1 MDAPQVQG
9 LILSVVV
16 TTAASVENKLVSKAV
31 PTTGDTAPTNHFLT
45 KSNTWKKLNKDVK

>member
-16 TTAASVENKLVSKAV
+16 TTASVENKLSKAV